1 MTEIIE
7 RIECPHCGAPVSF
20 QSGELVVTCKYCGF
34 TSIIETG
41 KAFEFEH
48 SLILNKLDSQR
59 IIEILKNWMQNSFM
73 APRDLARKAKMTE
86 TALVYVPFWII
97 SVKAST
103 HYKGVFERMIPPV
116 TKEGNIEKDYSWLV
130 LARKASYFP
139 TKSYKTPLEGKVPFD
154 VSKVYSEEKV
164 LNSEIDADRA
174 TTIAQEE
181 IKNLHSF
188 LSKQD
193 VDKLIEFSTDFDT
206 KSTTYL
212 HVPIWF
218 ITYQYKNGEYHS
230 YVDGSTGDV
239 IRCDLPVT

>member
-1 MTEIIE
+1 
-7 RIECPHCGAPVSF
+7 
-20 QSGELVVTCKYCGF
+20 
-34 TSIIETG
+34 
-41 KAFEFEH
+41 
-48 SLILNKLDSQR
+48 
-59 IIEILKNWMQNSFM
+59 M
-73 APRDLARKAKMTE
+73 APRDLARKVKMTE
-86 TALVYVPFWII
+86 TVLVYVPFWMI

-116 TKEGNIEKDYSWLV
+116 TKEGDIEKDYSWLV

-154 VSKVYSEEKV
+154 VSKVSSEAKV
-164 LNSEIDADRA
+164 LNSEMDADQA
-174 TTIAQEE
+174 TIIAQEE

-206 KSTTYL
+206 KSATYL